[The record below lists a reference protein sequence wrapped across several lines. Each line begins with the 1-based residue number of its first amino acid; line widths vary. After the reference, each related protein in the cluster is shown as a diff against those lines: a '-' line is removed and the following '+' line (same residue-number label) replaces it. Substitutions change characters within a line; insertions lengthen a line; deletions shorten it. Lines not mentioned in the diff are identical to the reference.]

1 MKPAH
6 LLNAG
11 KISLLKSARA
21 LRTLS
26 LALLFAIGTAAIAL
40 AVVFPLWYFATRHTR
55 GYTLL
60 AMLTLLG
67 ILLYSVGRAL
77 VRSARLRGSFLAVA
91 REKLLPPVITILIF
105 LFFLCSLYGIIF
117 LYANR
122 RLAAAITAS
131 VIYPVL
137 ALIVT
142 HFRRRNT

>member
-1 MKPAH
+1 MKIAH

-11 KISLLKSARA
+11 KLSLLKSARA

-55 GYTLL
+55 GYTRLALL
-60 AMLTLLG
+60 ALLG
-67 ILLYSVGRAL
+67 ILLYSGGRAL
-77 VRSARLRGSFLAVA
+77 VRSARLRGGFLAVM
-91 REKLLPPVITILIF
+91 REKLLPPVITLLIF

-122 RLAAAITAS
+122 QLEAAIAAS
-131 VIYPVL
+131 VIYLAL